1 MAVTVKKC
9 IVTYDGGWVIT
20 GEFVYIVYPFKRLVY
35 FHGLH
40 KHVMAARYHK
50 GPCFIG
56 GFKEFSIDKALVCL
70 YNHNRKYGCDKRV
83 LLGKLLE
90 SMHVW

>member
-1 MAVTVKKC
+1 MLHMMVDRQWQKALHALL
-9 IVTYDGGWVIT
+9 ILSRGLFIS
-20 GEFVYIVYPFKRLVY
+20 R
-35 FHGLH
+35 LH
-40 KHVMAARYHK
+40 KPVMAARYHK

>member
-1 MAVTVKKC
+1 MAEGFAC
-9 IVTYDGGWVIT
+9 IA
-20 GEFVYIVYPFKRLVY
+20 YPFKRLVY

-40 KHVMAARYHK
+40 KPVMAARFHK
-50 GPCFIG
+50 GLGFIG